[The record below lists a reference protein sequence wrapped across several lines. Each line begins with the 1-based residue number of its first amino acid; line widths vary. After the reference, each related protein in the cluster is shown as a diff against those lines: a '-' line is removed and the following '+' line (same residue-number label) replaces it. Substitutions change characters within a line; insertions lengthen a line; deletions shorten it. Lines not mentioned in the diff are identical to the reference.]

1 MSIAARIDAEYT
13 PLCYTHIK
21 DDLEILIEIGND
33 EHRIIYLSMGDK
45 HLGFVTENDS
55 ELLGVFDRLKVPAR
69 MMKVSPSA
77 TFSGSSPKAITFNE
91 LSAEIGVAD
100 LICMIVLNEAGV
112 KKEIPHVSVQRVL
125 DKVPSLTKGPWTY
138 RTPEI
143 K

>member
-13 PLCYTHIK
+13 PLCYTHVK

-69 MMKVSPSA
+69 MMNVSPNA